1 MARLI
6 RHASEVKPISI
17 PVVNAVAPINWD
29 NVQTFS
35 PATSQPKEDIY
46 QLGQATKIATAKQ
59 ILEATLSM
67 TQLEHGE
74 IKEFLQLA
82 GKSVEPGAGISITD
96 FNSTLTDFV
105 LPGKETF
112 EGDLE
117 QTLWMQKMVL
127 DSFGLSLNAEE
138 RIERSYEFSGS
149 NAKIL
154 RYDNVA
160 LIFKSDTAGS
170 GVSGSYVITL
180 TDPAPVENPNVA
192 DMFILQLYRIRAGVA
207 TRLVDGVD
215 YSYLA
220 TNLTITDADEADV
233 YRIWYSAT
241 TYGSASDMQVA
252 RASINPYIVANN
264 VTVDIDD
271 GVNSLVVLDKLTT
284 MSLTASL
291 NRIDEGVI
299 GSSEKILKE
308 VQSYEVS
315 LSVTS
320 FVKLS
325 EIEEVFMQQAGQ
337 DWGIIDFS
345 LFEDVDVAVKI
356 YDEATK
362 ETFKIGYKMTGL
374 EFSDNSESY
383 NANEFGEV
391 TLNMSTDNLVI
402 STNIANM

>member
-170 GVSGSYVITL
+170 GVSGSYVIAL

>member
-220 TNLTITDADEADV
+220 TNLTITDADEADD
-233 YRIWYSAT
+233 YRIWYSAS